1 LFSDPSS
8 IVRSLSASLAS
19 PRHASHAN
27 ASADDSG
34 FSLIELLV
42 VILIIGVL
50 AAIAIPSFLNS
61 KGKAVDSQAKEMA
74 RTAETTTETI
84 STDSGGNYEK
94 VNKIELN
101 KTEPSIRITESPTD
115 AYISAVTSSKTEYS
129 ITATATN
136 GDEFTITKSASGLVS
151 RACTSPV
158 SKKGCAGGGEKS
170 SW

>member
-1 LFSDPSS
+1 VRRSPQSAPSTA
-8 IVRSLSASLAS
+8 RRLRAGTT
-19 PRHASHAN
+19 
-27 ASADDSG
+27 DDSG

-74 RTAETTTETI
+74 RSAETTAETI
-84 STDSGGNYEK
+84 ATDNNGAYEK
-94 VNKIELN
+94 VTKTELN
-101 KTEPSIRITESPTD
+101 KVEPSLRIAESPTN
-115 AYISAVTSSKTEYS
+115 AFISAVTSSKTEYS
-129 ITATATN
+129 ITVTATN
-136 GDEFTITKSASGLVS
+136 GDEFTITKSPSGLVS
-151 RACTSPV
+151 RGCSSPV